1 VVDCVAVVG
10 CVTVVS
16 RVVVDVV
23 VDAGSLAQELMK
35 TATNS
40 ENSGTRSFFISNDA
54 YIISSR
60 LAGSADVTKL

>member
-35 TATNS
+35 SATNS
-40 ENSGTRSFFISNDA
+40 ENSGTRSFFI
-54 YIISSR
+54 R
-60 LAGSADVTKL
+60 